1 MHHGRALLEYT
12 DKYNIDIEKFS
23 SAKANQEN
31 TRRENKQN
39 EMKKGLEIERDSRKT
54 AGSLRDRVKAK
65 KAGLAA
71 ARNTTGEIP
80 SICNPRPVMNETEI
94 NRWV

>member
-23 SAKANQEN
+23 SAKTNQEN
-31 TRRENKQN
+31 TKRESKQN
-39 EMKKGLEIERDSRKT
+39 QMKKGLEVERDSGKA
-54 AGSLRDRVKAK
+54 AGSLKDRVRAK

-71 ARNTTGEIP
+71 ARNTTREVP

-94 NRWV
+94 NR